1 MIEISLDGLTKRQK
15 ILAEIIWNIDDWNQ
29 VEMFMKSLPKRDRI
43 DCEGIIEMMRL
54 SLVEQY
60 ADEMRK
66 DGLIKDQ
73 YKQANDVIGK
83 IRSRK

>member
-1 MIEISLDGLTKRQK
+1 MIEISLDGLSKRQQV
-15 ILAEIIWNIDDWNQ
+15 LAEIIWNIDEWDQ
-29 VEMFMKSLPKRDRI
+29 VQTFINSLSKRDRI

>member
-1 MIEISLDGLTKRQK
+1 MIEISLDGLSKRQQ
-15 ILAEIIWNIDDWNQ
+15 ILAEIIWNIDEWDQ
-29 VEMFMKSLPKRDRI
+29 VQTFINSLSKRDRI